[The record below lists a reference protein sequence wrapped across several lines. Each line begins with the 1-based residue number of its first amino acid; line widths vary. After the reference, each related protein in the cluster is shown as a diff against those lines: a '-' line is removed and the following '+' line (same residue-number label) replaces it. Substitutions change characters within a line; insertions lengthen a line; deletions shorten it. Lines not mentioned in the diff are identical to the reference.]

1 MAALLLMAGCGQPKA
16 KEPVKKDIGLQ
27 LYSIRN
33 VIGNAE
39 KYAANH
45 EQVFKA
51 LAEMGYTA
59 VEAANYDGEQG
70 LLYGVAPEQYK
81 ADLEAAGLKSMS
93 SHVGHSLSPEELA
106 TGNFD
111 ESMKWWDKAIAA
123 Q

>member
-45 EQVFKA
+45 EEVFKA
-51 LAEMGYTA
+51 LAFFLLFEEQSKNCHAPG
-59 VEAANYDGEQG
+59 AALSGC
-70 LLYGVAPEQYK
+70 
-81 ADLEAAGLKSMS
+81 LKNAYRCMHCS
-93 SHVGHSLSPEELA
+93 
-106 TGNFD
+106 
-111 ESMKWWDKAIAA
+111 
-123 Q
+123 

>member
-33 VIGNAE
+33 VISNAE

-59 VEAANYDGEQG
+59 VEAANYDGDKGCSTESPRAVQG
-70 LLYGVAPEQYK
+70 
-81 ADLEAAGLKSMS
+81 
-93 SHVGHSLSPEELA
+93 
-106 TGNFD
+106 
-111 ESMKWWDKAIAA
+111 
-123 Q
+123 